1 MNRYTGQSTWE
12 YVFNRYIYRSV
23 TNEREYNERQM
34 MIRVKNKIDQL
45 QEENEYLRNK
55 LDRLESES
63 KVRIEDNI
71 KKLYNEGYLSLEDI
85 LKASWYE
92 QRKVIDQLKD
102 DIRLLKEEMSQNN
115 EY

>member
-63 KVRIEDNI
+63 KIRIEDNI

-92 QRKVIDQLKD
+92 QRKVIDKLKD
-102 DIRLLKEEMSQNN
+102 DIRILKEEMRQYNG
-115 EY
+115 Y